1 LRGGRPGTPA
11 GGHVMAVSRSRRVR
25 RGTTTSAAAWRR
37 RAHGTLAGEGH
48 CRWSIGPSLSAQC
61 LRSTSQ
67 PVWRRRRSQEWR
79 RRAAQ
84 PAEAGDARGIAGIGP
99 EAASRLRPGSHHP
112 RHRRGASW
120 VGRGAAA
127 ADADAA
133 SSRSARSGGTRRQ
146 ASALSHSGPTH
157 DHTHAAVNYGSPP
170 LLPRDAPSPAA
181 WLGLLIIALYRKAIS
196 PLLPS
201 ACRYIPSCSEYGY
214 EAVARYGILAGGRM
228 AIWRIL
234 RCNPF
239 GGSGYDPVP

>member
-1 LRGGRPGTPA
+1 LRGGRRGTPA
-11 GGHVMAVSRSRRVR
+11 GGHVMAVSRSRRVH

-79 RRAAQ
+79 LRAAQ
-84 PAEAGDARGIAGIGP
+84 PVEAGDARGTAGIASGP
-99 EAASRLRPGSHHP
+99 APRLRLGGHHP
-112 RHRRGASW
+112 RYRRGASR

-127 ADADAA
+127 SVADAA
-133 SSRSARSGGTRRQ
+133 PGGSSGLSAATRR
-146 ASALSHSGPTH
+146 AGALSLSH
-157 DHTHAAVNYGSPP
+157 HTDRVVDYGSPP
-170 LLPRDAPSPAA
+170 LLPHDAPSPAA
-181 WLGLLIIALYRKAIS
+181 WLALVIIGLYRKAIS
-196 PLLPS
+196 PLLPP
-201 ACRYIPSCSEYGY
+201 ACRFVPSCSEYGY